1 MVNKKLENNKEVCDY
16 MGIDDYTLN
25 GGINSRIEEIL
36 ATGLN
41 ATPESIQGL
50 IVELKNR
57 NYESDLEYL
66 LGCQLIELLKQRL
79 NSQGTSEVIMGYQED
94 LRDAISAL
102 QSRLDDL
109 YAGGQSDLNGIQSA
123 LNTLQTTVDSLSTT
137 VQGKASTTDVNDAL
151 ALKADKSALDTKA
164 DKTEIVDPTWGEIE
178 GSLSN
183 QTDLTNALSGKA
195 STSDLAGIDTR
206 VGTLEDT
213 ITTKADKS
221 ALDAKADKTEIVDP
235 TWGQIKGSLSNQTD
249 LVNALSGKAST
260 SDLAGVDTRTRTLEN
275 TITTKADKSALDAK
289 ADKTEV
295 SNLSATV
302 DTKASASAL
311 SNLSTTVSNL
321 STTVSNLNTTV
332 NTKASASDLSNLS
345 TTVSNLS
352 TTVGTKAV
360 VKYFIGNLSASGW
373 SSSKPY
379 TQTVSISG
387 VLNTDKPKA
396 DIILSSTTATA
407 LNEIESWACVSKIIA
422 GNNSITATCLDKK
435 PTVNMSVQLEVLR

>member
-1 MVNKKLENNKEVCDY
+1 M
-16 MGIDDYTLN
+16 
-25 GGINSRIEEIL
+25 
-36 ATGLN
+36 A
-41 ATPESIQGL
+41 
-50 IVELKNR
+50 
-57 NYESDLEYL
+57 
-66 LGCQLIELLKQRL
+66 
-79 NSQGTSEVIMGYQED
+79 
-94 LRDAISAL
+94 
-102 QSRLDDL
+102 
-109 YAGGQSDLNGIQSA
+109 
-123 LNTLQTTVDSLSTT
+123 
-137 VQGKASTTDVNDAL
+137 
-151 ALKADKSALDTKA
+151 
-164 DKTEIVDPTWGEIE
+164 
-178 GSLSN
+178 N
-183 QTDLTNALSGKA
+183 QTDLT
-195 STSDLAGIDTR
+195 
-206 VGTLEDT
+206 
-213 ITTKADKS
+213 
-221 ALDAKADKTEIVDP
+221 
-235 TWGQIKGSLSNQTD
+235 
-249 LVNALSGKAST
+249 NALSGKAST

-360 VKYFIGNLSASGW
+360 VKYFIGNLSASSW

>member
-109 YAGGQSDLNGIQSA
+109 YAGEQSDLNGIQSA

-151 ALKADKSALDTKA
+151 ALKADKSALATKA
-164 DKTEIVDPTWGEIE
+164 DKTEIVDPTWGEIK
-178 GSLSN
+178 GSLAN

-321 STTVSNLNTTV
+321 STTV
-332 NTKASASDLSNLS
+332 NTKASASDLSNLN

-352 TTVGTKAV
+352 TTVNTKADPP
-360 VKYFIGNLSASGW
+360 KRFIGNLSASGW
-373 SSSKPY
+373 TSSKPY

-387 VLNTDKPKA
+387 ILNTDIPKA

-407 LNEIESWACVSKIIA
+407 LNERDSWGCVDQIIA
-422 GNNSITATCLDKK
+422 GNNSITAKCLDKK
-435 PTVNMSVQLEVLR
+435 PTVNMSVQLEVSR

>member
-1 MVNKKLENNKEVCDY
+1 MANEDEEVI
-16 MGIDDYTLN
+16 IDTRAEVLIDAA
-25 GGINSRIEEIL
+25 INPNVDIDSIE
-36 ATGLN
+36 
-41 ATPESIQGL
+41 PQ
-50 IVELKNR
+50 
-57 NYESDLEYL
+57 SD
-66 LGCQLIELLKQRL
+66 IEALLKRVVVAIRNLQFA
-79 NSQGTSEVIMGYQED
+79 SSA
-94 LRDAISAL
+94 DASAFMEEL
-102 QSRLDDL
+102 E
-109 YAGGQSDLNGIQSA
+109 
-123 LNTLQTTVDSLSTT
+123 
-137 VQGKASTTDVNDAL
+137 K
-151 ALKADKSALDTKA
+151 KADKSALDAKA
-164 DKTEIVDPTWGEIE
+164 DKTEIVDPTWGEIK
-178 GSLSN
+178 GSLAN

-302 DTKASASAL
+302 DSKASASAL
-311 SNLSTTVSNL
+311 NNLSTTVSNL
-321 STTVSNLNTTV
+321 STTV
-332 NTKASASDLSNLS
+332 NTKADPP
-345 TTVSNLS
+345 
-352 TTVGTKAV
+352 KH
-360 VKYFIGNLSASGW
+360 FIGNLSASGW
-373 SSSKPY
+373 TSSKPY

-387 VLNTDKPKA
+387 ILNTDRPKA

>member
-1 MVNKKLENNKEVCDY
+1 MANEDEEVI
-16 MGIDDYTLN
+16 IDTRAEVLIDAA
-25 GGINSRIEEIL
+25 INPNVDIDSIE
-36 ATGLN
+36 
-41 ATPESIQGL
+41 PQ
-50 IVELKNR
+50 
-57 NYESDLEYL
+57 SD
-66 LGCQLIELLKQRL
+66 IEMLLKRVVVAIRNLQFA
-79 NSQGTSEVIMGYQED
+79 SSA
-94 LRDAISAL
+94 DASAFMEEL
-102 QSRLDDL
+102 E
-109 YAGGQSDLNGIQSA
+109 
-123 LNTLQTTVDSLSTT
+123 
-137 VQGKASTTDVNDAL
+137 K
-151 ALKADKSALDTKA
+151 KADKSALDAKA
-164 DKTEIVDPTWGEIE
+164 DKTEIVDPTWGQIK
-178 GSLSN
+178 GSLAN

-195 STSDLAGIDTR
+195 SASDLSNLSTTVSNLSTTVNTKASASDLSNLNTT
-206 VGTLEDT
+206 VSNLSTT
-213 ITTKADKS
+213 VNTKADKS

-235 TWGQIKGSLSNQTD
+235 TWGQIKGSLANQTD
-249 LVNALSGKAST
+249 LTNALSGKAST

-321 STTVSNLNTTV
+321 STTV
-332 NTKASASDLSNLS
+332 
-345 TTVSNLS
+345 
-352 TTVGTKAV
+352 GTKAV
-360 VKYFIGNLSASGW
+360 VKYFIGNLSASSW

>member
-1 MVNKKLENNKEVCDY
+1 MANEDEEVI
-16 MGIDDYTLN
+16 IDNRAEVLIDAA
-25 GGINSRIEEIL
+25 INPNVDIDSIE
-36 ATGLN
+36 
-41 ATPESIQGL
+41 PQ
-50 IVELKNR
+50 
-57 NYESDLEYL
+57 SD
-66 LGCQLIELLKQRL
+66 IEVLLKRVVVAIRNLQFA
-79 NSQGTSEVIMGYQED
+79 SSA
-94 LRDAISAL
+94 DASAFM
-102 QSRLDDL
+102 
-109 YAGGQSDLNGIQSA
+109 
-123 LNTLQTTVDSLSTT
+123 
-137 VQGKASTTDVNDAL
+137 
-151 ALKADKSALDTKA
+151 
-164 DKTEIVDPTWGEIE
+164 EE
-178 GSLSN
+178 
-183 QTDLTNALSGKA
+183 
-195 STSDLAGIDTR
+195 
-206 VGTLEDT
+206 LEK
-213 ITTKADKS
+213 KADKS

-249 LVNALSGKAST
+249 LANALSGKASTSDLAGIDTRVGTLEDTITTKASTSDLSNLSTTVSNLSTTVSTKASASDLSNLNTTVSNLSTTVNTKADKSALDAKADKTEIVDPTWGQIKGSLANQTDLTNALSGKAST

-321 STTVSNLNTTV
+321 STTVSNL
-332 NTKASASDLSNLS
+332 
-345 TTVSNLS
+345 S

-360 VKYFIGNLSASGW
+360 VKYFTGNLSASGW

-407 LNEIESWACVSKIIA
+407 LNESESWACVSKMIA

-435 PTVNMSVQLEVLR
+435 PTVNMSFQLEVLR